1 MRQLSAGGTD
11 LRHRHRAGA
20 SIWWVSALL
29 AGFAGLG
36 VVAHGAK
43 HGTALDHDVLRWMV
57 DQRQA
62 WLTTIAIAITNAGS
76 PVAMGLLAVIV
87 AAVLWWR
94 RRSIIPGLVVVST
107 LAAAAGLSTLTKGV
121 VGAQRPSRSTQLV
134 LEIDP
139 SFPSGHV
146 TGTLA
151 LTGIVAVVLG
161 RGQSVRTCVA
171 LVAGVIVLT
180 SAVALTRL
188 YLGVHWLT
196 DIGGGILLG
205 AAAVLV
211 GALVLRKATIA
222 RTGIGEDRNESPAT
236 LASRVA

>member
-1 MRQLSAGGTD
+1 MR
-11 LRHRHRAGA
+11 
-20 SIWWVSALL
+20 IWGVSALL

-43 HGTALDHDVLRWMV
+43 HGTALDHDVLNWMV
-57 DQRQA
+57 DHRQTWVTA
-62 WLTTIAIAITNAGS
+62 IAIAITNAGS
-76 PVAMGLLAVIV
+76 PVAMGVLAVIV

-94 RRSIIPGLVVVST
+94 RRSLIPGLVVVST
-107 LAAAAGLSTLTKGV
+107 LAVAAGLSTLTKGV
-121 VGAQRPSRSTQLV
+121 VGAQRPSRATQLV

-151 LTGIVAVVLG
+151 LTGIVAVMLG
-161 RGQSVRTCVA
+161 RGRSVGTRVA
-171 LVAGVIVLT
+171 LVAAVVVLT
-180 SAVALTRL
+180 TVVALTRL

-211 GALVLRKATIA
+211 GALALRTATVA
-222 RTGIGEDRNESPAT
+222 RTGVGEGRNGSPAT
-236 LASRVA
+236 VAPRVA

>member
-1 MRQLSAGGTD
+1 MR
-11 LRHRHRAGA
+11 
-20 SIWWVSALL
+20 IWGVSALL

-43 HGTALDHDVLRWMV
+43 HGTALDHDVLNWMV
-57 DQRQA
+57 DHRQTWVTA
-62 WLTTIAIAITNAGS
+62 IAIAITNAGS
-76 PVAMGLLAVIV
+76 PVAMGVLAVIV

-94 RRSIIPGLVVVST
+94 RRSLIPGLVVVST
-107 LAAAAGLSTLTKGV
+107 LAVAAGLSTLTKGV
-121 VGAQRPSRSTQLV
+121 VGAQRPSRATQLV

-151 LTGIVAVVLG
+151 LTGIVAVILG
-161 RGQSVRTCVA
+161 RGRSVGTRVA
-171 LVAGVIVLT
+171 LVAAVVVLT
-180 SAVALTRL
+180 TVVALTRL

-211 GALVLRKATIA
+211 GALALRTATVA
-222 RTGIGEDRNESPAT
+222 RTGVGEGRNGSPAT
-236 LASRVA
+236 VAPRVA

>member
-1 MRQLSAGGTD
+1 MR
-11 LRHRHRAGA
+11 
-20 SIWWVSALL
+20 IWWVFALL

-43 HGTALDHDVLRWMV
+43 HGTALDHDVLGWMV
-57 DQRQA
+57 DHRQT

-76 PVAMGLLAVIV
+76 PVAMGGLAAIA

-94 RRSIIPGLVVVST
+94 RRSLIPGLIVVST
-107 LAAAAGLSTLTKGV
+107 LAVAAGSSALTKGV
-121 VGAQRPSRSTQLV
+121 VGAQRPSRATQLV

-151 LTGIVAVVLG
+151 LTGMVAVILG
-161 RGQSVRTCVA
+161 RGRSVGTRVA
-171 LVAGVIVLT
+171 LVAAVVVLT
-180 SAVALTRL
+180 TVVALTRL

-205 AAAVLV
+205 AAATLL
-211 GALVLRKATIA
+211 GALALPTTTVA
-222 RTGIGEDRNESPAT
+222 RTGVGEDRNGSPAT
-236 LASRVA
+236 VAPRVA

>member
-1 MRQLSAGGTD
+1 MR
-11 LRHRHRAGA
+11 
-20 SIWWVSALL
+20 IWWVFALL

-43 HGTALDHDVLRWMV
+43 HGTALDHDVLGWMV
-57 DQRQA
+57 DHRQT
-62 WLTTIAIAITNAGS
+62 WLTAITIAITNAGS
-76 PVAMGLLAVIV
+76 PVAMGVLAVIV

-94 RRSIIPGLVVVST
+94 RRSLIPGLVVVST
-107 LAAAAGLSTLTKGV
+107 LAVAAGLSTLAKDV
-121 VGAQRPSRSTQLV
+121 VGAQRPSRATQLV

-151 LTGIVAVVLG
+151 LTGIVAVILGLG
-161 RGQSVRTCVA
+161 RSVGTRVA
-171 LVAGVIVLT
+171 LVAAVVVLT
-180 SAVALTRL
+180 TVVALTRL

-211 GALVLRKATIA
+211 GALALRTATVA
-222 RTGIGEDRNESPAT
+222 RTGVGEDRNGSPAT
-236 LASRVA
+236 VAPRVA